1 MSKTFFHAGRIL
13 TVLVFSSIN
22 AIAQTQKDSTTLDLE
37 EAIIYSN
44 KFKENRKNIAQQIDV
59 ITARKIAQVNAQNTG
74 DLLINTGTLF
84 VQKSQQGGSSPVIRG
99 FEASRVL
106 LVVDGIRMNNAI
118 YRAGHL
124 QNVITVD
131 QNMLERVEVLYG
143 PTSTLYGSDALG
155 GVVHLRTKQPR
166 FSSSG
171 KTELATSTLA
181 RISSANQ
188 ERTIHLSEEV
198 SGKKWAWIQSITYS
212 NFGDMKMGSHYPKKY
227 PDFGRRS
234 QYIQIGNNADQVV
247 TNDDD
252 RVQRHSG
259 YKQWDIFQ
267 KVRFKPNADNQHIL
281 NIQHSNSTNIPRYDR
296 LQDQKVFPGIGNTLR
311 WAEWY
316 YGPQTRWLSSYE
328 WSNTKNKIADELRLI
343 ASYQDVKES
352 RQQREYLA
360 YTRFDSRREHIKIA
374 ALNFDLKE
382 KWGNHELILG
392 ADGQFNFL
400 RSRADRTNLLTRAIT
415 LLDTRYP
422 NGKNE
427 MHLFGIYAQ
436 HLVKIN
442 NGKWIINDGLR
453 LQRTL
458 LRSTITDNSFFSFPF
473 VRIDQKTSS
482 LTGNFGLVHNATKS
496 VRVSTNFSSG
506 FRAPNIDDAARI
518 FESSTVLR
526 RLVVPNPLLKPEYTY
541 NGDLQLQY
549 KSQSIKIELTGFYTL
564 FRNAIVMA
572 PFQLNGQDSLL
583 YNGILAQVIANQN
596 ARSAFIRGFSYKSV
610 LELSSQLSWE
620 STVSFTYGR
629 FKAADGSE
637 KPLDHIPPVY
647 GRSALLYNKDPWQ
660 GEFFLLFN
668 GWKRKQDYNLDG
680 EDNVQYA
687 TPDGTPAWYT
697 LNLRTSYQLE
707 KNLQLQ
713 VGLENILD
721 RNYRYFASGFS
732 APGRNLFVA
741 IRANF

>member
-1 MSKTFFHAGRIL
+1 MQYSPLRFLFLLLLH
-13 TVLVFSSIN
+13 SSSLF
-22 AIAQTQKDSTTLDLE
+22 AQTKTDSIPTVNLE

-44 KFKENRKNIAQQIDV
+44 KFKESRKNIAQQIDV

-166 FSSSG
+166 VSTSG
-171 KTELATSTLA
+171 KTESATTTLT
-181 RISSANQ
+181 RISTANR
-188 ERTIHLSEEV
+188 ERTIHLAEEIR
-198 SGKKWAWIQSITYS
+198 GKKWGWLQAITYS
-212 NFGDMKMGSHYPKKY
+212 NFGDMRMGSRYPAKY

-234 QYIQIGNNADQVV
+234 QYIQIGNNADQIV
-247 TNDDD
+247 NNEDD
-252 RVQRHSG
+252 RIQRYSG
-259 YKQWDIFQ
+259 YKQWDILQ
-267 KVRFKPNADNQHIL
+267 KFLFKPNEHNQHIL
-281 NIQHSNSTNIPRYDR
+281 NVQHSNSTDVPRYDR
-296 LQDQKVFPGIGNTLR
+296 LQDRKTFPVVGNTLR
-311 WAEWY
+311 WAAWY

-328 WSNTKNKIADELRLI
+328 WSNTKNKIADELKLI
-343 ASYQDVKES
+343 ISYQDVKES

-374 ALNFDLKE
+374 AINFDIKE
-382 KWGNHELILG
+382 KWNNHELIVG
-392 ADGQFNFL
+392 VDGQFNFL
-400 RSRADRTNLLTRAIT
+400 KSVADRTNLLTGIVT
-415 LLDTRYP
+415 PLDTRYP
-422 NGKNE
+422 NGENQ
-427 MHLFGIYAQ
+427 MHLLGVYAQ
-436 HLVKIN
+436 HLLKIN
-442 NGKWIINDGLR
+442 NGKWVLNDGLR
-453 LQRTL
+453 LQHTL
-458 LRSTITDNSFFSFPF
+458 LRSTINDNSFFNFPF
-473 VRIDQKTSS
+473 VRIDQKTTSV
-482 LTGNFGLVHNATKS
+482 TGNIGIIYNAS
-496 VRVSTNFSSG
+496 SQLRLSSNIASG

-518 FESSTVLR
+518 FESSTALR
-526 RLVVPNPLLKPEYTY
+526 RLVVPNPTIEPEYTY

-549 KSQSIKIELTGFYTL
+549 KNQVLTIELTGFYTL

-572 PFQLNGQDSLL
+572 PFKLNGQDSLL
-583 YNGILAQVIANQN
+583 YNGILAQVISNQN
-596 ARSAFIRGFSYKSV
+596 ARKAFIRGFSYKSV
-610 LELSSQLSWE
+610 LELNKRLNWE

-629 FKAADGSE
+629 FNATDGTQ
-637 KPLDHIPPVY
+637 KPLDHIPPVF
-647 GRSALLYNKDPWQ
+647 GRTALLYNNGPWQ

-668 GWKRKQDYNLDG
+668 GWKRKKDYNLDG

-707 KNLQLQ
+707 KNLQMQ

>member
-1 MSKTFFHAGRIL
+1 MEFIRLYIIAPLLFCSQFLFAQIKTD
-13 TVLVFSSIN
+13 SSSVN
-22 AIAQTQKDSTTLDLE
+22 LE
-37 EAIIYSN
+37 EAVIYSN
-44 KFKENRKNIAQQIDV
+44 KFKENKKNIAQQIDV
-59 ITARKIAQVNAQNTG
+59 ITARKIAQTNAQNTG

-131 QNMLERVEVLYG
+131 QNILERVEVLYG

-166 FSSSG
+166 LSSTG
-171 KTELATSTLA
+171 KTTSATTTLT
-181 RISSANQ
+181 RISTANR
-188 ERTIHLSEEV
+188 ERTVHLAQEI
-198 SGKKWAWIQSITYS
+198 SGKKWSWLQALTYS
-212 NFGDMKMGSHYPKKY
+212 NFGDTKMGSRYPTKY
-227 PDFGRRS
+227 PDFGRRP
-234 QYIQIGNNADQVV
+234 QYIQIGNNADQLV
-247 TNDDD
+247 NNADD
-252 RVQRHSG
+252 RVQRFSG

-267 KVRFKPNADNQHIL
+267 KILHKPNENNQHTL
-281 NIQHSNSTNIPRYDR
+281 TLQHSNSGNIPRYDR
-296 LQDQKVFPGIGNTLR
+296 LQDKKIFPALGNTLR
-311 WAEWY
+311 WAEWF

-328 WSNTKNKIADELRLI
+328 WSNTKNKIADQLRFMI
-343 ASYQDVKES
+343 SYQDVKES

-360 YTRFDSRREHIKIA
+360 YTRFDSRREHIQIA
-374 ALNFDLKE
+374 ALNFDVKE
-382 KWGNHELILG
+382 KWNNHELILG

-400 RSRADRTNLLTRAIT
+400 HSVADRTNLLTGAVT
-415 LLDTRYP
+415 PLDSRYP

-427 MHLFGIYAQ
+427 MHLLGVYAQ
-436 HLVKIN
+436 HLLKIN
-442 NGKWIINDGLR
+442 KGKWVLNDGLR
-453 LQRTL
+453 LQQTL
-458 LRSTITDNSFFSFPF
+458 LRSTIKDNSFFHFPF

-482 LTGNFGLVHNATKS
+482 VTGNIGIIYNAS
-496 VRVSTNFSSG
+496 SQLRLSSNLASG

-518 FESSTVLR
+518 FESSTALR
-526 RLVVPNPLLKPEYTY
+526 RLVVPNPAIKPEYTY

-549 KSQSIKIELTGFYTL
+549 KSQVLSIELTGFYTL
-564 FRNAIVMA
+564 FQDAIVMA
-572 PFQLNGQDSLL
+572 PFKLNGQDSLL
-583 YNGILAQVIANQN
+583 YNGIRAQVIANQN
-596 ARSAFIRGFSYKSV
+596 ARRAFIRGFSYKSV
-610 LELSSQLSWE
+610 LELNKKLNWE

-629 FKAADGSE
+629 FKAPDGSR

-647 GRSALLYNKDPWQ
+647 GKTALLYNNGPWQ

-697 LNLRTSYQLE
+697 LNLKTSYQLE

-713 VGLENILD
+713 AGLENILD

-732 APGRNLFVA
+732 APGRNLFIA

>member
-1 MSKTFFHAGRIL
+1 LHLFFYFTRIL
-13 TVLVFSSIN
+13 LPVLLISNSLF
-22 AIAQTQKDSTTLDLE
+22 AQIQRDSAALDLE

-106 LVVDGIRMNNAI
+106 LVVDGIRMNNAF

-155 GVVHLRTKQPR
+155 GVVHLRTRQPR
-166 FSSSG
+166 LSNSG
-171 KTELATSTLA
+171 KLESSTSNLTRLST
-181 RISSANQ
+181 INQ
-188 ERTIHLSEEV
+188 ERTIHLSEELR
-198 SGKKWAWIQSITYS
+198 GKKWSWLQAITYS
-212 NFGDMKMGSHYPKKY
+212 NFGDMKMGSRYPKKY
-227 PDFGRRS
+227 PDFGRRT
-234 QYIQIGNNADQVV
+234 QYIQIGNSADKII

-252 RVQRHSG
+252 RVQRYSG
-259 YKQWDIFQ
+259 YKQWDILQ
-267 KVRFKPNADNQHIL
+267 KFLFKPNEHNQHIL
-281 NIQHSNSTNIPRYDR
+281 NLQHSNSTNIPRYDR

-360 YTRFDSRREHIKIA
+360 YTRFDSRREHIKIVA
-374 ALNFDLKE
+374 INFDIKE
-382 KWGNHELILG
+382 KWNNHELILG
-392 ADGQFNFL
+392 VDGQFNFL
-400 RSRADRTNLLTRAIT
+400 RSVADRTNLLTGVVT
-415 LLDTRYP
+415 PLDTRYP
-422 NGKNE
+422 NGKNQ
-427 MHLFGIYAQ
+427 MHLIGVYAQ
-436 HLVKIN
+436 HLLKIN
-442 NGKWIINDGLR
+442 NGKWVLNEGLR
-453 LQRTL
+453 LQKTQL
-458 LRSTITDNSFFSFPF
+458 HSTIVDNRLFNFPF

-482 LTGNFGLVHNATKS
+482 VTGNLGLVYNANDKT
-496 VRVSTNFSSG
+496 RLSTNFSSG

-518 FESSTVLR
+518 FESSTALR
-526 RLVVPNPLLKPEYTY
+526 RLVVPNPFLKPEYTY
-541 NGDLQLQY
+541 NGDLQLHY
-549 KSQSIKIELTGFYTL
+549 KSQTLKIELTGFYTL
-564 FRNAIVMA
+564 FRKAVVMA
-572 PFQLNGQDSLL
+572 PFRLNGQDSIL

-610 LELSSQLSWE
+610 LGLTNDLSWE
-620 STVSFTYGR
+620 SAVSFTYGR
-629 FKAADGSE
+629 FQTADGSE

-647 GRSALLYNKDPWQ
+647 GRSAFLYNKGHWQ

-687 TPDGTPAWYT
+687 TPDGTPAWYI

-721 RNYRYFASGFS
+721 RNYRHFASGFS

>member
-1 MSKTFFHAGRIL
+1 MQYIRLSFIAPLFFCCQFL
-13 TVLVFSSIN
+13 T
-22 AIAQTQKDSTTLDLE
+22 AQTKTDSVTINLE
-37 EAIIYSN
+37 EAVIYSN
-44 KFKENRKNIAQQIDV
+44 KFKESRKNIAQQIDV
-59 ITARKIAQVNAQNTG
+59 ITARQIAQVNAQNTG

-166 FSSSG
+166 VSTTG
-171 KTELATSTLA
+171 KTEAATTTLT
-181 RISSANQ
+181 RISTANR
-188 ERTIHLSEEV
+188 ERTIHLAEEIR
-198 SGKKWAWIQSITYS
+198 GKKWSWLQALTYS
-212 NFGDMKMGSHYPKKY
+212 NFGDMRMGAHYPRKY

-234 QYIQIGNNADQVV
+234 QYIQIGNNADQLV
-247 TNDDD
+247 NNADD
-252 RVQRHSG
+252 RVQRYSG
-259 YKQWDIFQ
+259 YKQWDIMQ
-267 KVRFKPNADNQHIL
+267 KFLYKPNEYNQHTL
-281 NIQHSNSTNIPRYDR
+281 TVQHSNSSNIPRYDR
-296 LQDQKVFPGIGNTLR
+296 LQDRKTFPVVGNTLR
-311 WAEWY
+311 WAAWY
-316 YGPQTRWLSSYE
+316 YGPQTRWLSAYE
-328 WSNTKNKIADELRLI
+328 WSNTKNKIADELRFI
-343 ASYQDVKES
+343 VSYQAIKES

-374 ALNFDLKE
+374 ALNFDIKE
-382 KWGNHELILG
+382 KWNNHELILG

-400 RSRADRTNLLTRAIT
+400 QSEADRTNLLTGVVT
-415 LLDTRYP
+415 PLDSRYP

-427 MHLFGIYAQ
+427 MHLLGIYAQ
-436 HLVKIN
+436 HLLKIN
-442 NGKWIINDGLR
+442 KGKWVLNDGLR
-453 LQRTL
+453 LQKTI
-458 LRSTITDNSFFSFPF
+458 LRSSIKDNSFFNFPF
-473 VRIDQKTSS
+473 VSIDQQTSS
-482 LTGNFGLVHNATKS
+482 VTGNIGIIYNAS
-496 VRVSTNFSSG
+496 SQLRLSTNLASG

-518 FESSTVLR
+518 FESSTALQ
-526 RLVVPNPLLKPEYTY
+526 RLVVPNPAIKPEYTY

-549 KSQSIKIELTGFYTL
+549 KSQVLRIELTGFYTL

-572 PFQLNGQDSLL
+572 PFKLNGQDSLL
-583 YNGILAQVIANQN
+583 YNGIRAQVIANQN
-596 ARSAFIRGFSYKSV
+596 ARRAFIRGFSYKSV
-610 LELSSQLSWE
+610 LELNKCLNWE

-629 FKAADGSE
+629 FKATDGLQ
-637 KPLDHIPPVY
+637 KPLDHIPPVF
-647 GRSALLYNKDPWQ
+647 GRTALLYNNGPWQ

-668 GWKRKQDYNLDG
+668 GWKHKKDYNLDG

>member
-1 MSKTFFHAGRIL
+1 LHLFFYFTRIL
-13 TVLVFSSIN
+13 LPVLLISNSLF
-22 AIAQTQKDSTTLDLE
+22 AQIQRDSAALDLE

-106 LVVDGIRMNNAI
+106 LVVDGIRMNNAV

-155 GVVHLRTKQPR
+155 GVVHLRTRQPR
-166 FSSSG
+166 LSNSG
-171 KTELATSTLA
+171 KLESSTSNLTRLST
-181 RISSANQ
+181 INQ
-188 ERTIHLSEEV
+188 ERTIHLSEELRE
-198 SGKKWAWIQSITYS
+198 KKWSWLQAITYS
-212 NFGDMKMGSHYPKKY
+212 NFGDIKMGSRYPKKY
-227 PDFGRRS
+227 PDFGRRT
-234 QYIQIGNNADQVV
+234 QYIQIGNNADKII

-252 RVQRHSG
+252 RVQRYSG
-259 YKQWDIFQ
+259 YKQWDILQ
-267 KVRFKPNADNQHIL
+267 KFLFKPNEHNQHIL
-281 NIQHSNSTNIPRYDR
+281 NLQHSNSTNIPRYDR

-360 YTRFDSRREHIKIA
+360 YTRFDSRREHIKIVA
-374 ALNFDLKE
+374 INFDIKE
-382 KWGNHELILG
+382 KWNNHELILG
-392 ADGQFNFL
+392 VDGQFNFL
-400 RSRADRTNLLTRAIT
+400 RSVADRTNLLTGVVT
-415 LLDTRYP
+415 PLDTRYP
-422 NGKNE
+422 NGKNQ
-427 MHLFGIYAQ
+427 MHLIGVYAQ
-436 HLVKIN
+436 HLLKIN
-442 NGKWIINDGLR
+442 NGKWVLNEGLR
-453 LQRTL
+453 LQKTQL
-458 LRSTITDNSFFSFPF
+458 HSTIVDNRLFNFPF

-482 LTGNFGLVHNATKS
+482 VTGNLGLVYNANDKT
-496 VRVSTNFSSG
+496 RLSTNFSSG

-518 FESSTVLR
+518 FESSTALR
-526 RLVVPNPLLKPEYTY
+526 RLVVPNPFLKPEYTH
-541 NGDLQLQY
+541 NGDLQLHY
-549 KSQSIKIELTGFYTL
+549 KSQTLKIELTGFYTL
-564 FRNAIVMA
+564 FRKAVVMA
-572 PFQLNGQDSLL
+572 PFRLNGQDSIL

-610 LELSSQLSWE
+610 LGLTNELSWE
-620 STVSFTYGR
+620 SAVSFTYGR
-629 FKAADGSE
+629 FQTADGSE

-647 GRSALLYNKDPWQ
+647 GRSAFLYNKGHWQ

-687 TPDGTPAWYT
+687 TPDGTPAWYI

-721 RNYRYFASGFS
+721 RNYRHFASGFS

>member
-1 MSKTFFHAGRIL
+1 MKYIRLSFIVPLFFCCQFLA
-13 TVLVFSSIN
+13 
-22 AIAQTQKDSTTLDLE
+22 AQTKTDSVTINLE
-37 EAIIYSN
+37 EAVIYSN
-44 KFKENRKNIAQQIDV
+44 KFKESRKNIAQQIDV
-59 ITARKIAQVNAQNTG
+59 ITARQIAQVNAQNTG

-166 FSSSG
+166 VSTTG
-171 KTELATSTLA
+171 KTESATTTLT
-181 RISSANQ
+181 RISTANR
-188 ERTIHLSEEV
+188 ERTIHLAEEIR
-198 SGKKWAWIQSITYS
+198 GKKWSWLQALTYS
-212 NFGDMKMGSHYPKKY
+212 NFGDMRMGAHYPRKY

-234 QYIQIGNNADQVV
+234 QYIQLGNNADQLV
-247 TNDDD
+247 NNADD
-252 RVQRHSG
+252 RVQRYSG
-259 YKQWDIFQ
+259 YKQWDIMQ
-267 KVRFKPNADNQHIL
+267 KFLYKPNEYNQHTL
-281 NIQHSNSTNIPRYDR
+281 TVQHSNSTNIPRYDR
-296 LQDQKVFPGIGNTLR
+296 LQDRKTFPVVGNTLR
-311 WAEWY
+311 WAAWY
-316 YGPQTRWLSSYE
+316 YGPQTRWLSAYE
-328 WSNTKNKIADELRLI
+328 WSNTKNKIADELRFI
-343 ASYQDVKES
+343 VSYQSIKES

-374 ALNFDLKE
+374 ALNFDIKE
-382 KWGNHELILG
+382 KWDNHELILG

-400 RSRADRTNLLTRAIT
+400 QSEADRTNLLTGVVT
-415 LLDTRYP
+415 PLDSRYP

-427 MHLFGIYAQ
+427 MHLLGIYAQ
-436 HLVKIN
+436 HLLKIN
-442 NGKWIINDGLR
+442 KGKWVLNDGLR
-453 LQRTL
+453 LQKTI
-458 LRSTITDNSFFSFPF
+458 LRSSIKDNSFFNFPF
-473 VRIDQKTSS
+473 VRIDQQTSS
-482 LTGNFGLVHNATKS
+482 VTGNIGIIYNAS
-496 VRVSTNFSSG
+496 SQLRLSTNLASG

-518 FESSTVLR
+518 FESSTALQ
-526 RLVVPNPLLKPEYTY
+526 RLVVPNPAIKPEYTY

-549 KSQSIKIELTGFYTL
+549 KSQVLRIELTGFYTL

-572 PFQLNGQDSLL
+572 PFKLNGQDSLL
-583 YNGILAQVIANQN
+583 YNGIRAQVIANQN
-596 ARSAFIRGFSYKSV
+596 ARRAFIRGFSYKSV
-610 LELSSQLSWE
+610 LELNKRLNWE

-629 FKAADGSE
+629 FKATDGSQ
-637 KPLDHIPPVY
+637 KPLDHIPPVF
-647 GRSALLYNKDPWQ
+647 GRTALLYNNEPWQ

-668 GWKRKQDYNLDG
+668 GWKHKKDYNLDG

>member
-1 MSKTFFHAGRIL
+1 MKNIIGAFALTAVCFAASAQEDSIL
-13 TVLVFSSIN
+13 PI
-22 AIAQTQKDSTTLDLE
+22 KLE
-37 EAIIYSN
+37 EAVIYSN
-44 KFKENRKNIAQQIDV
+44 KFKEERKNIAQQIDV
-59 ITARKIAQVNAQNTG
+59 ITTRKIAQVNAQNTG

-106 LVVDGIRMNNAI
+106 LVVDGIRINNAI

-166 FSSSG
+166 LSNSG
-171 KTELATSTLA
+171 KLESSTSTLT
-181 RISSANQ
+181 RLSTINQ
-188 ERTIHLSEEV
+188 ERTIHLSEELR
-198 SGKKWAWIQSITYS
+198 GKNWSWLQAVTYS
-212 NFGDMKMGSHYPKKY
+212 NFGDMKMGDRYPKEY
-227 PDFGRRS
+227 PDFGRRA
-234 QYIQIGNNADQVV
+234 QYIQTGNNADQIVLNN
-247 TNDDD
+247 ND
-252 RVQRHSG
+252 RIQRNSG
-259 YKQWDIFQ
+259 YKQWDILQ
-267 KVRFKPNADNQHIL
+267 KFLYKPNEHNQHIL
-281 NIQHSNSTNIPRYDR
+281 NLQHSNSTNIPRYDR

-328 WSNTKNKIADELRLI
+328 WSNTKNKIADELKLI

-374 ALNFDLKE
+374 AINFDIKE
-382 KWGNHELILG
+382 KWNNHELILG

-400 RSRADRTNLLTRAIT
+400 RSVADRTNLLTGVVT
-415 LLDTRYP
+415 PLDTRYP
-422 NGKNE
+422 NGENQ
-427 MHLFGIYAQ
+427 MHLIGVYAQ
-436 HLVKIN
+436 HLLKIN
-442 NGKWIINDGLR
+442 KGKWVLNDGLR

-458 LRSTITDNSFFSFPF
+458 LHSTITDNRFFNFPF
-473 VRIDQKTSS
+473 TRIDQKTNS
-482 LTGNFGLVHNATKS
+482 LTGNLGLVYNANEKLRLS
-496 VRVSTNFSSG
+496 SNFASG
-506 FRAPNIDDAARI
+506 FRAPNFDDGAKI
-518 FESSTVLR
+518 FESSTALR
-526 RLVVPNPLLKPEYTY
+526 RLVVPNPDIKPEYTY
-541 NGDLQLQY
+541 NWDLQLQY
-549 KSQSIKIELTGFYTL
+549 KIGKARIELTGFYTL
-564 FRNAIVMA
+564 FRNAITTL
-572 PFQLNGQDSLL
+572 PFSLNGQDSVL
-583 YNGILAQVIANQN
+583 YNGIRAQVISSQN
-596 ARSAFIRGFSYKSV
+596 ARKAFVRGFNYRSWVEINTHLNWETTLSY
-610 LELSSQLSWE
+610 
-620 STVSFTYGR
+620 TFGR
-629 FKAADGSE
+629 FVAADGSQ

-647 GRSALLYNKDPWQ
+647 GRTAFVYNKGAWQ
-660 GEFFLLFN
+660 GEFSLLFN
-668 GWKRKQDYNLDG
+668 GWKRIKDYNMEG
-680 EDNVQYA
+680 EDNAQYA
-687 TPDGTPAWYT
+687 TPEGTPAWYI

>member
-1 MSKTFFHAGRIL
+1 LHLFFYFTRIL
-13 TVLVFSSIN
+13 LPVLLISNSLF
-22 AIAQTQKDSTTLDLE
+22 AQIQRDSAALDLE

-106 LVVDGIRMNNAI
+106 LVVDGIRMNNAV

-155 GVVHLRTKQPR
+155 GVVHLRTRQPR
-166 FSSSG
+166 LSNSG
-171 KTELATSTLA
+171 KLESSTSNLTRLST
-181 RISSANQ
+181 INQ
-188 ERTIHLSEEV
+188 ERTIHLSEELRE
-198 SGKKWAWIQSITYS
+198 KKWSWLQAITYS
-212 NFGDMKMGSHYPKKY
+212 NFGDIKMGSRYPKKY
-227 PDFGRRS
+227 PDFGRRT
-234 QYIQIGNNADQVV
+234 QYIQIGNNADKII

-252 RVQRHSG
+252 RVQRYSG
-259 YKQWDIFQ
+259 YKQWDILQ
-267 KVRFKPNADNQHIL
+267 KFLFKPNEHNQHIL
-281 NIQHSNSTNIPRYDR
+281 NLQHSNSTNIPRYDR

-360 YTRFDSRREHIKIA
+360 YTRFDSRREHIKIVTI
-374 ALNFDLKE
+374 NFDIKE
-382 KWGNHELILG
+382 KWNNHELILG
-392 ADGQFNFL
+392 VDGQFNFL
-400 RSRADRTNLLTRAIT
+400 RSVADRTNLLTGVVT
-415 LLDTRYP
+415 PLDTRYP
-422 NGKNE
+422 NGKNQ
-427 MHLFGIYAQ
+427 MHLIGVYAQ
-436 HLVKIN
+436 HLLKIN
-442 NGKWIINDGLR
+442 NGKWVLNEGLR
-453 LQRTL
+453 LQKTQL
-458 LRSTITDNSFFSFPF
+458 HSTIVDNRLFNFPF

-482 LTGNFGLVHNATKS
+482 VTGNLGLVYNANDKT
-496 VRVSTNFSSG
+496 RLSTNFSSG

-518 FESSTVLR
+518 FESSTALR
-526 RLVVPNPLLKPEYTY
+526 RLVVPNPFLKPEYTH
-541 NGDLQLQY
+541 NGDLQLHY
-549 KSQSIKIELTGFYTL
+549 KSQTLKIELTGFYTL
-564 FRNAIVMA
+564 FRKAVVMA
-572 PFQLNGQDSLL
+572 PFRLNGQDSIL

-610 LELSSQLSWE
+610 LGLTNDLSWE
-620 STVSFTYGR
+620 SAVSFTYGR
-629 FKAADGSE
+629 FQTADGSE

-647 GRSALLYNKDPWQ
+647 GRSAFLYNKGHWQ

-687 TPDGTPAWYT
+687 TPDGTPAWYI

-721 RNYRYFASGFS
+721 RNYRHFASGFS

>member
-1 MSKTFFHAGRIL
+1 MQYSPLGL
-13 TVLVFSSIN
+13 LVLLFLNSSSLF
-22 AIAQTQKDSTTLDLE
+22 AQTKTDSIPTVNLE

-59 ITARKIAQVNAQNTG
+59 ITARKIAQTNAQNTG

-124 QNVITVD
+124 QNIITVD

-155 GVVHLRTKQPR
+155 GVVHLRTRQPR
-166 FSSSG
+166 LSNSG
-171 KTELATSTLA
+171 KLESFTSTLT
-181 RISSANQ
+181 RLSTINQ
-188 ERTIHLSEEV
+188 ERTIHLSEELR
-198 SGKKWAWIQSITYS
+198 GKKWSWLQAITYS
-212 NFGDMKMGSHYPKKY
+212 NFGDMKMGSRYPKKY
-227 PDFGRRS
+227 PDFGRRA
-234 QYIQIGNNADQVV
+234 QYIQTGNNADQIVL
-247 TNDDD
+247 NDND
-252 RVQRHSG
+252 RIQRNSG
-259 YKQWDIFQ
+259 YKQWDILQ
-267 KVRFKPNADNQHIL
+267 KFLFKPNEHNQHIL
-281 NIQHSNSTNIPRYDR
+281 NLQHSNSTNVPRYDR
-296 LQDQKVFPGIGNTLR
+296 LQDRRTFPVVGNTLR

-328 WSNTKNKIADELRLI
+328 WSNTKNKIADELKLI
-343 ASYQDVKES
+343 ASYQDVRES

-360 YTRFDSRREHIKIA
+360 YTRFDSRREHVKIA
-374 ALNFDLKE
+374 AINFDIKE
-382 KWGNHELILG
+382 KWNNHELILG

-400 RSRADRTNLLTRAIT
+400 RSVADRTNLLTGVVT
-415 LLDTRYP
+415 PLDTRYP
-422 NGKNE
+422 NGKNQ
-427 MHLFGIYAQ
+427 MHLIGVYAQ
-436 HLVKIN
+436 HLLKIN
-442 NGKWIINDGLR
+442 KGKWVLNDGLR

-458 LRSTITDNSFFSFPF
+458 LHSTITDNRFFNFPF
-473 VRIDQKTSS
+473 TRIDQKTNS
-482 LTGNFGLVHNATKS
+482 LTGNLGLVYNANEKLRLS
-496 VRVSTNFSSG
+496 SNFASG
-506 FRAPNIDDAARI
+506 FRAPNFDDGAKI
-518 FESSTVLR
+518 FESSTALR
-526 RLVVPNPLLKPEYTY
+526 RLVVPNPDIKPEYTY
-541 NGDLQLQY
+541 NWDLQLQY
-549 KSQSIKIELTGFYTL
+549 KIGKAHIELTGFYTL
-564 FRNAIVMA
+564 FRNAITTL
-572 PFQLNGQDSLL
+572 PFSLNGQDSVL
-583 YNGILAQVIANQN
+583 YNGIRAQVIASQN
-596 ARSAFIRGFSYKSV
+596 ARKAFVRGFNYRSWVEINTHLNWETTLSY
-610 LELSSQLSWE
+610 
-620 STVSFTYGR
+620 TFGR
-629 FKAADGSE
+629 FVAADGSQ

-647 GRSALLYNKDPWQ
+647 GRSAFMYNKGPWQ
-660 GEFFLLFN
+660 GEFSLLFN
-668 GWKRKQDYNLDG
+668 GWKRIKDYNMEG
-680 EDNVQYA
+680 EDNAQYA

>member
-1 MSKTFFHAGRIL
+1 LHLFFYFTRIL
-13 TVLVFSSIN
+13 LPVLLISNSLF
-22 AIAQTQKDSTTLDLE
+22 AQIQRDSAALDLE

-106 LVVDGIRMNNAI
+106 LVVDGIRMNNAL

-155 GVVHLRTKQPR
+155 GVVHLRTRQPR
-166 FSSSG
+166 LSNSG
-171 KTELATSTLA
+171 KLE
-181 RISSANQ
+181 SSASSLTRLSTINQ
-188 ERTIHLSEEV
+188 ERTIHLSEELR
-198 SGKKWAWIQSITYS
+198 GKKWSWLQAITYS
-212 NFGDMKMGSHYPKKY
+212 NFGDMKMGSRYPKKY
-227 PDFGRRS
+227 PDFGRRT
-234 QYIQIGNNADQVV
+234 QYIQIGNNADKII

-252 RVQRHSG
+252 RVQRYSG
-259 YKQWDIFQ
+259 YKQWDILQ
-267 KVRFKPNADNQHIL
+267 KFLFKPNEHNQHIL
-281 NIQHSNSTNIPRYDR
+281 NLQHSNSTNIPRYDR

-360 YTRFDSRREHIKIA
+360 YTRFDSRREHIKIVA
-374 ALNFDLKE
+374 INFDIKE
-382 KWGNHELILG
+382 KWNNHELILG
-392 ADGQFNFL
+392 VDGQFNFL
-400 RSRADRTNLLTRAIT
+400 RSVADRTNLLTGVVT
-415 LLDTRYP
+415 PLDTRYP
-422 NGKNE
+422 NGKNQ
-427 MHLFGIYAQ
+427 MHLIGVYAQ
-436 HLVKIN
+436 HLLKIN
-442 NGKWIINDGLR
+442 NGKWVLNEGLR
-453 LQRTL
+453 LQKTQL
-458 LRSTITDNSFFSFPF
+458 HSTIVDNRLFNFPF

-482 LTGNFGLVHNATKS
+482 VTGNLGLVYNANDKT
-496 VRVSTNFSSG
+496 RLSTNFSSG

-518 FESSTVLR
+518 FESSTAPR
-526 RLVVPNPLLKPEYTY
+526 RLVVPNPFLKPEYTY
-541 NGDLQLQY
+541 NGDLQLHY
-549 KSQSIKIELTGFYTL
+549 KSQTLKIELTGFYTL
-564 FRNAIVMA
+564 FRKAVVMA
-572 PFQLNGQDSLL
+572 PFRLNGQDSIL

-610 LELSSQLSWE
+610 LGLTNDLSWE
-620 STVSFTYGR
+620 SAVSFTYGR
-629 FKAADGSE
+629 FQTADGSE

-647 GRSALLYNKDPWQ
+647 GRSAFLYNKGHWQ

-687 TPDGTPAWYT
+687 TPDGTPAWYI
-697 LNLRTSYQLE
+697 LSLRTSYQLE

-721 RNYRYFASGFS
+721 RNYRHFASGFS

>member
-1 MSKTFFHAGRIL
+1 MKYLRLGFITPLFFCCQFL
-13 TVLVFSSIN
+13 T
-22 AIAQTQKDSTTLDLE
+22 AQTKTDSVTINLE
-37 EAIIYSN
+37 EAVIYSN
-44 KFKENRKNIAQQIDV
+44 KFKESRKNIAQQIDV
-59 ITARKIAQVNAQNTG
+59 ITARQIAQVNAQNTG

-166 FSSSG
+166 VSTTG
-171 KTELATSTLA
+171 KTESATTTLT
-181 RISSANQ
+181 RISTANR
-188 ERTIHLSEEV
+188 ERTIHLAEEIR
-198 SGKKWAWIQSITYS
+198 GKKWSWLQALTYS
-212 NFGDMKMGSHYPKKY
+212 NFGDMRMGAHYPRKY

-234 QYIQIGNNADQVV
+234 QYIQIGNNADQLV
-247 TNDDD
+247 NNADD
-252 RVQRHSG
+252 RVQRYSG
-259 YKQWDIFQ
+259 YKQWDIMQ
-267 KVRFKPNADNQHIL
+267 KFLYKPNEYNQHTL
-281 NIQHSNSTNIPRYDR
+281 TVQHSNSSNIPRYDR
-296 LQDQKVFPGIGNTLR
+296 LQDRKTFPIVGNTLR
-311 WAEWY
+311 WAAWY
-316 YGPQTRWLSSYE
+316 YGPQTRWLSAYE
-328 WSNTKNKIADELRLI
+328 WSNTKNKIADELRFI
-343 ASYQDVKES
+343 VSYQSIKES

-374 ALNFDLKE
+374 ALNFDIKE
-382 KWGNHELILG
+382 KWNNHELILG

-400 RSRADRTNLLTRAIT
+400 QSEADRTNLLTGVVT
-415 LLDTRYP
+415 PLDSRYP

-427 MHLFGIYAQ
+427 MHLLGIYAQ
-436 HLVKIN
+436 HLLKIN
-442 NGKWIINDGLR
+442 KGKWVLNDGLR
-453 LQRTL
+453 LQKTI
-458 LRSTITDNSFFSFPF
+458 LRSSIKDNSFFNFPF
-473 VRIDQKTSS
+473 VSIDQQTSS
-482 LTGNFGLVHNATKS
+482 VTGNIGIIYNAS
-496 VRVSTNFSSG
+496 SQLRLSTNLASG

-518 FESSTVLR
+518 FESSTALQ
-526 RLVVPNPLLKPEYTY
+526 RLVVPNPAIKPEYTY

-549 KSQSIKIELTGFYTL
+549 KIQVLRIELTGFYTL
-564 FRNAIVMA
+564 FRNAIIMA
-572 PFQLNGQDSLL
+572 PFKLNGQDSLL
-583 YNGILAQVIANQN
+583 YNGIRAQVIANQN
-596 ARSAFIRGFSYKSV
+596 ARRAFIRGFSYKSV
-610 LELSSQLSWE
+610 LELNKRLNWE

-629 FKAADGSE
+629 FKATDGSQ
-637 KPLDHIPPVY
+637 KPLDHIPPVF
-647 GRSALLYNKDPWQ
+647 GRTALLYNNEPWQ

-668 GWKRKQDYNLDG
+668 GWKHKKDYNLDG